1 MTPGRIVDCH
11 AHVIDPARFPFP
23 EGPGYRPRPDEAGPC
38 EAYLEVLDRHG
49 VAKALLV
56 QPSGYGYDNA
66 ATMDALARAP
76 GRFKAIVMVA
86 PVIGEA
92 ALAALDSAGAV
103 GVRFNLVSHRPDALS
118 GPAAARFLAR
128 LRELGWYAQVFAD
141 DAQWPEVE
149 PVLRDSGVK
158 VLVDHFGV
166 RNVAAGTGAAGFQA
180 VLRLGREGR
189 AAVKLSAPFR
199 VGDPAALDP
208 YAEVLLDAFGPD
220 GCVWG
225 SDWPFLDMA
234 RRPDYGAA
242 IEVLRRWLP
251 DEGDRARVL
260 WDNPVRLFRFGEAS

>member
-11 AHVIDPARFPFP
+11 AHIIDPARFPFP
-23 EGPGYRPRPDEAGPC
+23 EGPGYRPRPDEVGPC

-66 ATMDALARAP
+66 AMLDALARAP
-76 GRFKAIVMVA
+76 GRFKAIVMVD
-86 PVIGEA
+86 PRSDDA
-92 ALAALDSAGAV
+92 ALARLEAAGAV
-103 GVRFNLVSHRPDALS
+103 GVRFNLVSHRPDALA

-128 LRELGWYAQVFAD
+128 LKDLGWYAQVFAH
-141 DAQWPEVE
+141 DAQWPEVV

-180 VLRLGREGR
+180 VLRLGRAGR

-199 VGDPAALDP
+199 AGDPAALDP
-208 YAEVLLDAFGPD
+208 YAEALLEAFGPD

-242 IEVLRRWLP
+242 TEVLRRWLP

-260 WDNPVRLFRFGEAS
+260 RDNPVRLFRFGEGS